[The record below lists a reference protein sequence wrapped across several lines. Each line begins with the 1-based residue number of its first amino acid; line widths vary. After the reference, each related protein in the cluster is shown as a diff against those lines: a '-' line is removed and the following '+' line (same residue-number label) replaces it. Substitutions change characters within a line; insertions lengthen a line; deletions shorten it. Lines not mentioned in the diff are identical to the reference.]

1 VSTLPASP
9 HSFQGTDRLK
19 FTAQEQARI
28 RNAEQ
33 PHGYRQEQAPQA
45 RPSMS
50 LGAGIVA
57 LIIWLLLESLVAL
70 LVVHPHSGLP
80 TAHAVE
86 PETVSAH
93 SRRSHVPRTRGRHRA
108 ASSRVDKPS
117 TLATQ
122 PTPIMPEDGATAG
135 VVIESPNQAE
145 PIPNKD
151 AETSAE
157 TKPREEGKIS
167 MEVTGAALSEPQSEL
182 KLPAVEPRDGARDMW
197 HVGTDKQTPV
207 ENAKSGAD
215 SLAITGRAPE
225 REGPQESRRV
235 MVQGSPRANA
245 RGITGNQPRSSGLTR
260 PYVHPCS
267 TTRGIPA
274 GVTPKPGEGHCVAQ
288 PHRLYFSQSFERPGW
303 LRRFLGAQF
312 IVRGVGSSYIVRQ
325 HRYIPSQP
333 HMTREML
340 RGGSHLFGSNQ
351 TVRRP
356 GP

>member
-1 VSTLPASP
+1 MSTLPASP
-9 HSFQGTDRLK
+9 TFFSRYRPSEIHRRRTGPHSQRR
-19 FTAQEQARI
+19 AAARI
-28 RNAEQ
+28 STRAGTASPTFNV
-33 PHGYRQEQAPQA
+33 
-45 RPSMS
+45 
-50 LGAGIVA
+50 LGSRSRGADH
-57 LIIWLLLESLVAL
+57 L
-70 LVVHPHSGLP
+70 
-80 TAHAVE
+80 AV
-86 PETVSAH
+86 TRI
-93 SRRSHVPRTRGRHRA
+93 SRRSIGRSPAFRSSDGPRCRAGNSVGAQPLACSTNSGPPSAGVA
-108 ASSRVDKPS
+108 ASRQTRNPG
-117 TLATQ
+117 TPPA
-122 PTPIMPEDGATAG
+122 PIMPEDGATAG

-151 AETSAE
+151 AVTSAE

-225 REGPQESRRV
+225 RKEPQESRRV
-235 MVQGSPRANA
+235 MVQESPRANA
-245 RGITGNQPRSSGLTR
+245 RSITGNQPRLSGLTR
-260 PYVHPCS
+260 PYVHPCP

-274 GVTPKPGEGHCVAQ
+274 GVTPKPGEVHCVAQ
-288 PHRLYFSQSFERPGW
+288 PPRLYFSQSFERPGW
-303 LRRFLGAQF
+303 LRRFLGAQ
-312 IVRGVGSSYIVRQ
+312 IIMSGVGSSYIVRQ

-340 RGGSHLFGSNQ
+340 RGGSHFFGSNQ